1 MTLVQAM
8 QPCPPVIAPD
18 ATLSSAAKQMASNRM
33 PLLPV
38 VHDGRMVG
46 TLSALDL
53 IAISIT
59 EASDPDQSPDQRK
72 VSGAM
77 RPDPPSCR
85 PEDTVAQVREQMRTL
100 RMPTLPVTGA
110 NGELVG
116 LIDLFD
122 LEAAEDAG
130 VAAGPEPE
138 MVERVRGDAF

>member
-1 MTLVQAM
+1 VTLVQAM

-46 TLSALDL
+46 TLSAFDL
-53 IAISIT
+53 IGICIA
-59 EASDPDQSPDQRK
+59 DGQCPDQRPDQRK
-72 VSGAM
+72 VSAAM

-85 PEDTVAQVREQMRTL
+85 PEDTLSQVRKQMRAL
-100 RMPTLPVTGA
+100 RIPTLPVTDA
-110 NGELVG
+110 NGKLVG
-116 LIDLFD
+116 LVDLFD